1 MNSEKLNI
9 RPRVA
14 AHPFLAGMSSHHVEL
29 LAGCAAL
36 VQFRSGEVIFRAD
49 ETARGFYLIE
59 SGTVVI
65 EGAIARKPHVVIDTI
80 SAGDPLGWSWLFEPY
95 LWHYDARATDS
106 VTAIFFDRLILRK
119 SCDDDLTLGH
129 ELFRRMS
136 QVMVRRLQFA
146 RAKLIETL
154 HKTDRAKKR
163 LRGAK

>member
-1 MNSEKLNI
+1 MVMNSENKNVLALA
-9 RPRVA
+9 A
-14 AHPFLAGMSSHHVEL
+14 AHPFLAGMSPHHIEL
-29 LAGCAAL
+29 LAGCASL
-36 VQFRSGEVIFRAD
+36 VRFQAGEVIFQAD

-65 EGAIARKPHVVIDTI
+65 EGAIAGKPHVVIDTI

-95 LWHYDARATDS
+95 LWQYDARATDS

-119 SCDDDLTLGH
+119 SCDEDLTLGH

-146 RAKLIETL
+146 RAKLIEAL
-154 HKTDRAKKR
+154 HKTDRAK
-163 LRGAK
+163 